1 MDKKVELRLNKLLD
15 KVEMLKGELDDIVQE
30 IEQTV
35 LDAFDDGNDSGYKE
49 GCEETEKK
57 LAE

>member
-1 MDKKVELRLNKLLD
+1 MDKKVELRFNKLLD
-15 KVEMLKGELDDIVQE
+15 KVEMLKGELDDIAQE

-35 LDAFDDGNDSGYKE
+35 LDAYDDGNDSGYKE
-49 GCEETEKK
+49 GCEETEKR